1 MGREAVA
8 ALNKFVSENISAT
21 TPTSTP
27 TPITTKPGILLS
39 AAGNMPTIG
48 TISSTTTTGSTTTTS
63 SSCNNKPG
71 ILLIILLSAVGSIL
85 LLVIVVVVVIITR
98 YVRLH
103 KANPYTP
110 LKVHLNSFAV
120 KQVFIINSLQS
131 TDKDLL
137 LIRRLCHSLAKNS
150 IKPMI
155 YEYFSFDQNNSPEHS
170 SVCQWAENNFTK
182 CDMTLFV
189 CNSSFH
195 EAWTG
200 NADQDSLVSATKAL
214 LEGHVSNGGDMSQ
227 FGVILLRQHDQEY
240 IPSLY
245 LKGLQKFVVFRN
257 NQCVI
262 EALLDHI
269 N

>member
-1 MGREAVA
+1 LLPSA
-8 ALNKFVSENISAT
+8 SNIPSVGTSA
-21 TPTSTP
+21 
-27 TPITTKPGILLS
+27 
-39 AAGNMPTIG
+39 
-48 TISSTTTTGSTTTTS
+48 TISSTSGSTTITS
-63 SSCNNKPG
+63 SNSSNKPG
-71 ILLIILLSAVGSIL
+71 ILLITLSAAGSIL

-189 CNSSFH
+189 CNRSFH
-195 EAWTG
+195 EVWTG
-200 NADQDSLVSATKAL
+200 NADQDSLVLATKAL

-262 EALLDHI
+262 EGLLDHI